1 VILVVDYFT
10 RYAWARAVPQNDGET
25 AVRFHLEV
33 VKVTV
38 FGWPASVYSDNGS
51 HFVQGQLP
59 LVLKANG
66 VRHFPVPKLHPQ
78 SVGLIERYVQLILY
92 GLRRHTLLV
101 DRGKHLWDRYLPIVV
116 NSINDRV
123 LRVHGYTPSQLLF
136 GITPRRSG
144 WDIAPAQEH
153 IAEGLTRLYEKDPYF
168 ASLMAVEE
176 SNVAIRLASVDE
188 AGSRCLDRLEHSHK
202 TIVDRETRK
211 ARWTAPKI
219 GDLVLLCNMALD
231 GQHGHKLRARWEGP
245 YLLDDIHENGR
256 AGRLRDIHSGALVKI
271 KASGAK
277 ERVTVHLDDLKVFVP
292 RADSEVVNSVNSVC
306 TCVYGTGLQMSFAP
320 DSYS

>member
-1 VILVVDYFT
+1 MSGGMRMIAKRKHYFT

-25 AVRFHLEV
+25 AVRFLLEV

-101 DRGKHLWDRYLPIVV
+101 DRGKHLWDRYLPLVV

-136 GITPRRSG
+136 GITPR
-144 WDIAPAQEH
+144 
-153 IAEGLTRLYEKDPYF
+153 
-168 ASLMAVEE
+168 
-176 SNVAIRLASVDE
+176 
-188 AGSRCLDRLEHSHK
+188 
-202 TIVDRETRK
+202 
-211 ARWTAPKI
+211 
-219 GDLVLLCNMALD
+219 
-231 GQHGHKLRARWEGP
+231 
-245 YLLDDIHENGR
+245 
-256 AGRLRDIHSGALVKI
+256 
-271 KASGAK
+271 
-277 ERVTVHLDDLKVFVP
+277 
-292 RADSEVVNSVNSVC
+292 
-306 TCVYGTGLQMSFAP
+306 
-320 DSYS
+320 

>member
-1 VILVVDYFT
+1 
-10 RYAWARAVPQNDGET
+10 
-25 AVRFHLEV
+25 
-33 VKVTV
+33 
-38 FGWPASVYSDNGS
+38 
-51 HFVQGQLP
+51 
-59 LVLKANG
+59 
-66 VRHFPVPKLHPQ
+66 
-78 SVGLIERYVQLILY
+78 
-92 GLRRHTLLV
+92 
-101 DRGKHLWDRYLPIVV
+101 
-116 NSINDRV
+116 
-123 LRVHGYTPSQLLF
+123 
-136 GITPRRSG
+136 
-144 WDIAPAQEH
+144 
-153 IAEGLTRLYEKDPYF
+153 LYEKDPYF

-188 AGSRCLDRLEHSHK
+188 ARSRCLDRLEHSHK

-306 TCVYGTGLQMSFAP
+306 LRDWAP
-320 DSYS
+320 DVMNSPPIATDPSTRTPPLNGATAPPQATTPVPLRKSIDGTVVNVEGVVRIFRLLFILVIFSEVERFF